1 MKKKAVIGF
10 LALAVLT
17 ACGNS
22 AQVETQP
29 QANDTNASQQQQ
41 QRRNA
46 DSLVTTSHSSD
57 KTQGA
62 NNPAAQ
68 PQQQQQQN
76 GAPRTQTESP
86 MAKPIDVSEMTAA
99 IEKAE
104 KDYKARSADAKT
116 KERLAEAYFTR
127 AFALTEAAQYRAAL
141 GDFPKGLKL
150 NADHKDARA
159 MHDRI
164 ISIFGSVKREPP
176 KEGEEP
182 PPMPFNK
189 QGN

>member
-1 MKKKAVIGF
+1 MKKTAVIGF
-10 LALAVLT
+10 LALAALT
-17 ACGNS
+17 GCGNS
-22 AQVETQP
+22 AQVATEP
-29 QANDTNASQQQQ
+29 QANNTNASSQQQ
-41 QRRNA
+41 RNA
-46 DSLVTTSHSSD
+46 DSLVTSSHSSD
-57 KTQGA
+57 KTQSA

-68 PQQQQQQN
+68 QQQPN

-104 KDYKARSADAKT
+104 KDYKAKATDTKA
-116 KERLAEAYFTR
+116 KERLAEAYFAR

-141 GDFPKGLKL
+141 GDFRKGLKL

-164 ISIFGSVKREPP
+164 ISIFSSIKREPP

-189 QGN
+189 QGS